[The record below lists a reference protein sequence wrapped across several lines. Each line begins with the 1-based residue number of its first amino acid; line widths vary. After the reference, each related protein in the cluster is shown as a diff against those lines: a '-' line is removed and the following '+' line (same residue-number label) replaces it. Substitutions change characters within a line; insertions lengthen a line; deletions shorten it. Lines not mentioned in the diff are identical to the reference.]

1 VGRELIKLSI
11 ALIFAM
17 LAAVSG
23 VTAQTYPSRPVTV
36 IVPFAAGGVTDIVAR
51 IVSERMSKALGQ
63 SVIIENVSGA
73 GGTIGVTRLFRAAP
87 DGYTLVVGQWT
98 SHVGAGAMYP
108 VPFDYLNDFE
118 PVSMLSIAPLWII
131 GRSNL
136 PAKDLRELI
145 AWLKANPD
153 KASAATTGLGSG
165 IHMCL
170 VYFQNMTGTK
180 FPLAPYRGAAPLMQD
195 MLAGQIDLSCPEAG
209 QTLPQYRAGS
219 IKAYAVLTQKR
230 WFAAPDVPTIDEAGV
245 PGLHFPFWHAIWAPK
260 GTPKDVIAKLN
271 AAVVETL
278 ADPGVRQRFNELGHE
293 IAPRE
298 QQSPAALAAY
308 HKAEIEKWW
317 PIIKAANIKLE

>member
-1 VGRELIKLSI
+1 VGRELTKLSI

>member
-1 VGRELIKLSI
+1 MGRELIKLSI

-23 VTAQTYPSRPVTV
+23 GTAQTYPSRPVTV

-145 AWLKANPD
+145 AWLKANPTRRRLPPPD
-153 KASAATTGLGSG
+153 SAAAFTCVS
-165 IHMCL
+165 
-170 VYFQNMTGTK
+170 
-180 FPLAPYRGAAPLMQD
+180 
-195 MLAGQIDLSCPEAG
+195 
-209 QTLPQYRAGS
+209 S
-219 IKAYAVLTQKR
+219 ISRT
-230 WFAAPDVPTIDEAGV
+230 
-245 PGLHFPFWHAIWAPK
+245 
-260 GTPKDVIAKLN
+260 
-271 AAVVETL
+271 
-278 ADPGVRQRFNELGHE
+278 
-293 IAPRE
+293 
-298 QQSPAALAAY
+298 
-308 HKAEIEKWW
+308 
-317 PIIKAANIKLE
+317 

>member
-1 VGRELIKLSI
+1 MGRELTKLSI
-11 ALIFAM
+11 ALIFAI

-23 VTAQTYPSRPVTV
+23 ATAQTYPSRPVTV

-51 IVSERMSKALGQ
+51 IVSERMNKALGQ

-298 QQSPAALAAY
+298 QQSPAALGAY